1 MTKREDKLGEY
12 SFDEL
17 ALGVAD
23 GTLSRSRALKA
34 LFAAVL
40 GGVFSIFALPSR
52 NADAATRR
60 QLTTLWAVVDANGNL
75 VRGKGAVKSERIA
88 TGFYRVTFNRN
99 VRACAYI
106 ASVGWI
112 FSGEIGASGPD
123 PSISIELLRTQVWV
137 QTRGSGAMAANIP
150 FHLLVK
156 C

>member
-1 MTKREDKLGEY
+1 MTKREDQTGEY

-17 ALGVAD
+17 ASGVAH

-34 LFAAVL
+34 VFAALL
-40 GGVFSIFALPSR
+40 GGVSGIFALPSR
-52 NADAATRR
+52 DADAATRK
-60 QLTTLWAVVDANGNL
+60 LTTLWAVVDRDGNL
-75 VRGKGAVKSERIA
+75 VRGKGAVKSEKLA

-99 VRACAYI
+99 VRGGAYI

-123 PSISIELLRTQVWV
+123 PGVPLELQRTQVWV
-137 QTRGSGAMAANIP
+137 QTRASGAMAADIP

>member
-1 MTKREDKLGEY
+1 MTNREDETGEY

-17 ALGVAD
+17 ARGVAD

-34 LFAAVL
+34 VFAAIV

-52 NADAATRR
+52 DADAATR
-60 QLTTLWAVVDANGNL
+60 QLTTLWAVVDGAGNL
-75 VRGKGAVKSERIA
+75 VRGKGVVKSERLG
-88 TGFYRVTFNRN
+88 TGFYRITFNRN
-99 VRACAYI
+99 VRGCAYI

-123 PSISIELLRTQVWV
+123 PSIPIELLRTQVWV
-137 QTRGSGAMAANIP
+137 QTRASGAMAADIP

>member
-12 SFDEL
+12 SLDEL
-17 ALGVAD
+17 AMGVAD

-40 GGVFSIFALPSR
+40 SGVFSIFALPSR
-52 NADAATRR
+52 NADAAMTR
-60 QLTTLWAVVDANGNL
+60 QLTTLWAVVDADGNL
-75 VRGKGAVKSERIA
+75 VRGKGAVKSERLG

-112 FSGEIGASGPD
+112 FSGEIGASGPV
-123 PSISIELLRTQVWV
+123 PATQTPLLKTQVFV
-137 QTRGSGAMAANIP
+137 QTRSSGAMAANIP